1 MKLNN
6 ILLSLL
12 CIIGLYFMYN
22 DYKVRKHEEW
32 LKDFNR
38 RCEEEE
44 RKRNAPLIRELQR
57 EMRKYELNLI
67 EVE

>member
-1 MKLNN
+1 
-6 ILLSLL
+6 
-12 CIIGLYFMYN
+12 MYN